1 MPKKQIRTD
10 YAITHLIAR
19 EEHRQRETLDLIPSE
34 NWASLAV
41 RMPLASVLGHKYSE
55 GYPGARYYP
64 GNAVI
69 DDVERLC
76 QTRALEAFG
85 LSARTWEVNV
95 QAHSG
100 SPANLAVYS
109 ALVPPGGRIMG
120 LALDMGGHLTHAQ
133 PVSFTGKVWRQVP
146 YGVDR
151 KTERI
156 DYDVLLQLAKKQKP
170 HLIVAGATAYPRTLN
185 FKAFRRIA
193 DSVGAHLLAD
203 ISHIAG
209 LIAGRRHPSPFPYA
223 DAVTTTT
230 HKTIRGPRGAL
241 IFFRRQTRHPISKN
255 VFFFDAKDPR
265 HPAINKA
272 IIPGLQGGPHQHQ
285 TASIATA
292 LWEMQHASFRRYA
305 KLVVADA
312 SALASSLRAR
322 GWRIVSGGTS
332 THLLLMDVWKEG
344 KGLTGREAQ
353 DRLETVGIIANRN
366 TIPFDARSPFNPS
379 GLRMGS
385 PTLATRGMGTR
396 EMVKVADLIDAA
408 LRGTQS
414 VRAISREVKKLCRAF
429 PLPL

>member
-1 MPKKQIRTD
+1 MRL
-10 YAITHLIAR
+10 ITR

-64 GNAVI
+64 GNDVI
-69 DDVERLC
+69 DEVERLC
-76 QTRALEAFG
+76 QARALAAFG
-85 LSARTWEVNV
+85 VSERVWEVNV

-120 LALDMGGHLTHAQ
+120 MALDMGGHLTHAQ

-156 DYDVLLQLAKKQKP
+156 DYDVLLRLAKKQKP

-185 FKAFRRIA
+185 FKAFHRIA

-209 LIAGRRHPSPFPYA
+209 LIAVGAHPSPFPYA
-223 DAVTTTT
+223 DAVMTTT
-230 HKTIRGPRGAL
+230 HKTMRGPRGAL
-241 IFFRRQTRHPISKN
+241 IFFRKQTRHPISKD
-255 VFFFDAKDPR
+255 VFFFDAKDLH

-285 TASIATA
+285 TAAIATA
-292 LWEMQHASFRRYA
+292 LWEMQRVSFRRYA
-305 KLVVADA
+305 KLVVTDA
-312 SALASSLRAR
+312 AALAAALCAR
-322 GWRIVSGGTS
+322 GWRVVSGGTD
-332 THLLLMDVWKEG
+332 THLLLMDVWKDG

-366 TIPFDARSPFNPS
+366 TIPYDTRSPFNPS

-385 PTLATRGMGTR
+385 PTLATRGMGAK
-396 EMVKVADLIDAA
+396 EIAQVAELIDAA

-414 VRAISREVKKLCRAF
+414 VRAILRAVKGLCRAF
-429 PLPL
+429 PLPV